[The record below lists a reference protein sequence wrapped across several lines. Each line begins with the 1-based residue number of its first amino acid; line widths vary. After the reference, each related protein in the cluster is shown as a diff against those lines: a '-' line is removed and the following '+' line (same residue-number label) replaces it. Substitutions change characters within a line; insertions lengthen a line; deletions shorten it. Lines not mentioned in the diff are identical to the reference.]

1 MRKEDIERIAPDMR
15 AFGKVENLLIPPFD
29 QRKSKAEVGICKTLL
44 GGKWLGKNTALQ
56 EEYLPRA
63 DGTRLRLLVIQPKDT
78 TPDGPGLLWIHGGG
92 YGTGVPEQDFFY
104 IDRFCTAANCTV
116 VTPDYRLSYEAP
128 YPAGLQDCYA
138 ALKWM
143 RGNASRF
150 GIHTDQLFVGGDSAG
165 GGMAAAVALYA
176 RDQKEVAVAFQMLFF
191 PMLDDRMATPSS
203 QNNRMPVWDSDSNE
217 KAWKAYLGP
226 LYGTEDVP
234 CYAAPARVKD
244 FTGLPPACAFVGTVD
259 PFYDETAQ
267 YMRSLQ
273 EAGIPARFKAFEGC
287 YHAFDVMA
295 PRSEESKEAREFYMD
310 CFNEAVA
317 RYFAKQP

>member
-15 AFGKVENLLIPPFD
+15 AIGKVENLLIPPFD
-29 QRKSKAEVGICKTLL
+29 QRKSKAEVEICKTLL

-165 GGMAAAVALYA
+165 GGMAAAVALPSRTRAGPFQGALTGPAPGRGGRRRSGRA
-176 RDQKEVAVAFQMLFF
+176 RG
-191 PMLDDRMATPSS
+191 R
-203 QNNRMPVWDSDSNE
+203 
-217 KAWKAYLGP
+217 
-226 LYGTEDVP
+226 
-234 CYAAPARVKD
+234 
-244 FTGLPPACAFVGTVD
+244 
-259 PFYDETAQ
+259 
-267 YMRSLQ
+267 
-273 EAGIPARFKAFEGC
+273 AGRPGSRRRRCRRRRG
-287 YHAFDVMA
+287 
-295 PRSEESKEAREFYMD
+295 RGWR
-310 CFNEAVA
+310 
-317 RYFAKQP
+317 R